1 MDLVNEHQN
10 DCSVTP
16 CIPGKESEGVGM
28 GEELVTIGPIHSSRR
43 WKSKGEY
50 IESGNEIYELEFLR
64 LPHCMHDFP
73 VNNTILESLVPPITR
88 ANYDIQIPSSFYFP
102 PKD

>member
-73 VNNTILESLVPPITR
+73 VNNTILESLVPPITH